1 MLKQKTCKKSALI
14 VDDNEDGRK
23 AMSMWLELRGYKVK
37 TIYHHNLDYNHEG
50 YRKRHFDLAIITN
63 ISRYYLETY
72 KDIDAQRK
80 IIFSCY
86 EPVVDEAK
94 QKGLEAYLMPVK
106 DLSKILNQGEK

>member
-1 MLKQKTCKKSALI
+1 M
-14 VDDNEDGRK
+14 DDNEDGRT
-23 AMSMWLELRGYKVK
+23 AMSMSLELRGYNVT
-37 TIYHHNLDYNHEG
+37 TIYSYNLDYNHEG
-50 YRKRHFDLAIITN
+50 YKKRHFDLAIIN
-63 ISRYYLETY
+63 ILSRYYLETY

-106 DLSKILNQGEK
+106 DLSKILNQEENKK